1 MICPGVV
8 RWHAAVPGL
17 TSSPAALRASY
28 PIPAE
33 RTAAWPPPAPALRRP
48 IALCKQ
54 RLPLPDLLVRLGLF
68 RNPPGPGSHPCPLR
82 RERKGAAFSM
92 HHRKDT
98 WLWMCHGKCAASGD
112 EISFLQIL
120 NGTNRR
126 AAIERYKELCGHP
139 ASADCIQPA
148 RLKATRPIP
157 TLPTQAMIQFPDR
170 LHSGSYSDC
179 ERVAKLREV
188 PTGTVLQMARSGL
201 LAFGNV
207 CGLPSWLVLDASR
220 KLAEGRRMDGSL
232 YPAAHGLSERKTH
245 TLRGSQ
251 KNWPLGLATGT
262 GPVLLVEGSGD
273 FVAAHYFCSFTRRSS
288 NPWQPVALLG
298 ASVKTIHSDA
308 VPLIRGRRVRI
319 VPHADPAGAKAGLQW
334 AGLLKEL
341 GCRVDGFDL
350 RNLAKT
356 DGSPVKDLNDCT
368 AITPGAQTE
377 MNQLFT

>member
-1 MICPGVV
+1 MQ
-8 RWHAAVPGL
+8 
-17 TSSPAALRASY
+17 
-28 PIPAE
+28 
-33 RTAAWPPPAPALRRP
+33 TA

-68 RNPPGPGSHPCPLR
+68 QNPPGPGSHPCPLH

-92 HHRKDT
+92 HRPKGA
-98 WLWMCHGKCAASGD
+98 WLWKCHGKCAASGD
-112 EISFLQIL
+112 EISLLRFVE
-120 NGTNRR
+120 GTNNRS
-126 AAIERYKELCGHP
+126 AIQRYKELCGHLGGYRIAVHKP
-139 ASADCIQPA
+139 LRQSTPEYHPPLQPVIQ
-148 RLKATRPIP
+148 L
-157 TLPTQAMIQFPDR
+157 PDR
-170 LHSGSYSDC
+170 LHSGAYADY
-179 ERVAKLREV
+179 EQVARLRSV
-188 PTGTVLQMARSGL
+188 PVSTITDMARNGF
-201 LAFGNV
+201 LAFGTV
-207 CGLPSWLVLDASR
+207 CGVPSWVVLDAS
-220 KLAEGRRMDGSL
+220 KKIAEARTLDGSL

-245 TLRGSQ
+245 TLMGLQ
-251 KNWPLGLATGT
+251 KNWPLGLAAGT

-298 ASVKTIHSDA
+298 ASVKTIHPDA
-308 VPLIRGRRVRI
+308 VPLLMGRRVRI

-368 AITPGAQTE
+368 AMTPGEQTE